1 MTIMTTDGENGDV
14 WTLASAKSHLSD
26 VVDRA
31 RDRGPQLITRRG
43 QAAAVVV
50 SHDEWLRKTQRPGTL
65 AEFFAASPLRDAPDL
80 VIERLPERAEPP
92 VL

>member
-1 MTIMTTDGENGDV
+1 MTIMTTDGENDDV

-26 VVDRA
+26 VVNRA
-31 RDRGPQLITRRG
+31 RDRGPQFITRRG

-50 SHDEWLRKTQRPGTL
+50 SHDEWLRKTQRAGTL